1 MKIFR
6 TFWLAGLSVAALS
19 FASPSFAGDAENA
32 YMASLVGSW
41 SGRSTIN
48 FIARGTQESVL
59 CKMTVKAKG
68 SDKLSLSGACALAGA
83 KLQFKSTM
91 AYSDADKQFE
101 TVIKSNTTYE
111 GEATG
116 QLTGD
121 VLTFLLPVYDE
132 KERKPFVATAVL
144 TPDGDTLTLDFNFAE
159 QTSGKRTSEVVV
171 PFKRK

>member
-6 TFWLAGLSVAALS
+6 TFLVAGLSVAALS
-19 FASPSFAGDAENA
+19 VATPCFAGETENA

-59 CKMTVKAKG
+59 CKMTVKPKG
-68 SDKLSLSGACALAGA
+68 DDKLTLSGACALAGA

-91 AYSDADKQFE
+91 AYSDADKQFQ
-101 TVIKSNTTYE
+101 TVIKSNTAYE

-116 QLTGD
+116 QLKGS

-132 KERKPFVATAVL
+132 KERKPFVATAVF

-159 QTSGKRTSEVVV
+159 QASGKRTSEVVV